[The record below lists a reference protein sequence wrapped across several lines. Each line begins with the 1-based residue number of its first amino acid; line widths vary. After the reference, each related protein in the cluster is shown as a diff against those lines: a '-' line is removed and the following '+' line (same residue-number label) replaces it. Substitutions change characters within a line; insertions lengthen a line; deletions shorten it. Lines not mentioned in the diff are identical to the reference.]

1 MRILAE
7 KLRKKLDRLERTEDV
22 IEEGLGDFQHEL
34 RRVGDALVRVGGRSL
49 ELDRRER
56 QLREN
61 IKLARKDLE
70 KNRVARE
77 KLIKR
82 LSTLEREIG
91 SKA

>member
-7 KLRKKLDRLERTEDV
+7 ELREKLERLEKTADV
-22 IEEGLGDFQHEL
+22 IEEGLSDFQHEL
-34 RRVGDALVRVGGRSL
+34 RRVDDALVRAGGRSL
-49 ELDRRER
+49 ELDRKER

-77 KLIKR
+77 KLTKR
-82 LSTLEREIG
+82 LSTLDREV
-91 SKA
+91 